1 MNNLQTLY
9 NKLKAGNIE
18 VPDYNTFQQRYGN
31 QKGMEN
37 LHAKLR
43 AGNIE
48 VPELNVFTSKY
59 LNTSTNQ
66 NIVEPIQPQPN
77 VNKPI
82 EKEEDLNP
90 FQKAKNFINKLAFSK
105 EEKPENNSQEIIVKG
120 LQDYKVNPNQ
130 NKPSTL
136 KLTTAQELSEGF
148 KPETS
153 LITSVSDVFSKYKP
167 KYKKSYTDINTIWE
181 SLFSEEKPLTNED
194 FINKNLNN
202 RLNQI
207 TSSTLSGRPEAV
219 KILKDEL
226 EKLKNIDVQKNLEIN
241 TIKSKNKSNNLHNLS
256 PTESIKTIN
265 VLQNSISSLKEKKKN
280 LQEENIVDKVPAVNP
295 ISYIS
300 SLYAAYQRKSAT
312 IEELNRKIKL
322 GEQDLYFAKNF
333 NVDLSKTLATI
344 PENERIQTEAA
355 LDPELK
361 NLLNSAKKLKD
372 LQDETSIT
380 DLTKDLTG
388 NKFKNIKVKGVTA
401 EKNLENLY
409 NGISDK
415 ARLRKDLLN
424 ETYKD
429 NLQEFIAANNF
440 QNLFN
445 VNDEKFNQI
454 IDNYELVKQNPQ
466 SLNKFFKD
474 PTAAEKFKYIE
485 TNNDFQEI
493 IKNNTLA
500 NTINDERVNYR
511 LDNYLQNKKDS
522 LNSLNYLKDL
532 GENQQ
537 LAEDYL
543 EQKAQESGILSLDNA
558 KFLKSQLFEKGNR
571 MKQFTKQMLGSLA
584 VLSDFNE
591 DVTEWGRKL
600 KYSGDLWKMV
610 NDPIDTQSLSPF
622 SNAKW
627 IQLKTVN
634 NNDYEIAVDENN
646 NAIDVKY
653 NKFSI
658 PVQGPIKDQIIDY
671 YNKNKDILLKNA
683 KPITDYDG
691 GYTATAGYLASIVA
705 DEFAEE
711 GPSLAGEFAAAY
723 ATRNLLGAGL
733 TLTSK
738 IPKLTNWANRL
749 KNSEKFI
756 KGYNKVSGSLIG
768 YTSVIAE
775 MEHAIDK
782 KYKEAGLDPSI
793 YNVGLTALGVAT
805 VAQYTPTME
814 KTFRK
819 LGTDLAEG
827 TFTKEATDIFI
838 NDIPKIVP
846 LISENLK
853 NIKNKKFKD
862 YLLQKEVRN
871 YALGRFLNNS
881 IKILSPSFQGGAGEA
896 FEETVLEPISQII
909 TNNINASLTGN
920 ELYNKES
927 LKDLGLLD
935 PLTATISALVGG
947 GLTFTGKGIEM
958 AFDKSS
964 IPIDSL
970 QAAINNPTKFK
981 SLLSAF
987 INDQNESG
995 RNITSEQYNNIVS
1008 TFDNLINNYNQ
1019 TKQDFNLTSDFISQ
1033 TDLDNPVIQNTL
1045 KTLKLNSE
1053 AFNTING
1060 TKTLSNIILNNE
1072 LINSKKEKNIQLL
1085 TESIGI
1091 PDNNN
1096 AKSIT
1101 PFLDKNG
1108 LFDFNKYSEITGDT
1122 NIDPETS
1129 KIITNYNTAQ
1139 AENLKLKNTLNLFSK
1154 NFAGIQ
1160 STYLNNYQD
1169 IITDN
1174 PDLTSPELSF
1184 FNNILKNKLYNQSI
1198 NNQRI
1203 AQIEQELS
1211 EFETVE
1217 KDKTLKNEL
1226 TQLKQ
1231 TNSNIQ
1237 TEIDYITSTYKK
1249 GYLETQNNL
1258 SALEQEYIYA
1268 KGSVD
1273 NLLESY
1279 ITSDADTLTE
1289 KDEQELNKLIAVK
1302 SQKLSNLINAF
1313 KNANKK
1319 YNNGIN
1325 VKTLRN
1331 KVLETKSKEGGSYN
1345 VITDKDFQED
1355 LKKEIK
1361 GNKDSLQKIKRY
1373 KYLLNKFKTSSLTP
1387 EELNEFRK
1395 FNKTYDE
1402 QQVLKTVLPYFVS
1415 LTKEEI
1421 EIRLSNNT
1429 DLTLALFNN
1438 LVNLG
1443 YINFNRLGKNINP
1456 ELMLTKVQNALI
1468 ELNHNIALI
1477 NSDRINEI
1485 KLFSKQNGA
1494 LYVNTLIDKIE
1505 LNNKKES
1512 IPTEES
1518 AVAIES
1524 DLPLTNSEFFENIK
1538 KPVIKAT
1545 SKQQETLDLIEKN
1558 TIKRSNLSEDSITD
1572 NFYII
1577 NDKLYKVVTTVE
1589 EKETFSEDLTAE
1601 NNVNNFL
1608 DNVGKIIFGNNN
1620 INETHKEEIFNTL
1633 INTFAN
1639 KNVEIFINKE
1649 SYNRLF
1655 NFLVTQRNNLVSQGY
1670 IFITDERILYSKY
1683 DGTNF
1688 TQNNPVVMPDNTV
1701 GIAGI
1706 MGIIGI
1712 NPNGTVDIFDLKTI
1726 SKNNN
1731 SYKQTKW
1738 PTQLGIYK
1746 TILEKI
1752 PSIKV
1757 DNLKVFKS
1765 AVGYNIFNL
1774 GNKIANL
1781 NFKVN
1786 SLENINFS
1794 QPIKEIVNKYLN
1806 IPSLVL
1812 TEPIPDTNIPLDNV
1826 LTPNTEVDIEGL
1838 PLEQDIQGIEDEMI
1852 GDFLSYSFGPDEVG
1866 FEYDP
1871 NDYPFIESEPIIT
1884 EESLIPQ
1891 EQTFVT
1897 DAKADIERRRQESIN
1912 AIKQRPN
1919 ETLFTAP
1926 YYKKGY
1932 NFKQL
1937 PTDSTMRTE
1946 AEEKEYYEIL
1956 SKNNTLTDVSIQV
1969 KTREEAEKLINAK
1982 YDAELAALE
1991 GQTPAEFIVEPTAEE
2006 SAKETST
2013 QFISI
2018 EANKT
2023 NFQTNNIEYADE
2035 PNPNISSLKQYTQ
2048 VKYTVFT
2055 DPETNQLNYQVEIFN
2070 NQDLNKL
2077 FKDSKTNVKKTFT
2090 KQELKNEF
2098 NKQGLFFTE
2107 KILDNQ
2113 TNLLLTSKK
2122 ETIPSYIFN
2131 NVLSQQ
2137 TIKISD
2143 TINSTNYQ
2151 SLIDKPGEIVLLD
2164 IKNDYT
2170 DKLNKDTEAKFR
2182 KNASLGIVVDN
2193 KLVAVIPALTNNQKD
2208 AQIRNQL
2215 TITKGDEG
2223 YIVQPLP
2230 IKIDKIMPGAMI
2242 FNQEKQPLKNFISN
2256 LPKGK
2261 PTVAFVNKSNN
2272 TKNLFDPITKKNVPI
2287 SASNLTIGGVYLII
2301 ENPNQNP
2308 VIIPLNTPTL
2318 QEYLNSLQLENLE
2331 EEINLLKINLNNLLK
2346 FDQTKS
2352 LEQNYTS
2359 FVTQLNQLVTQFP
2372 DEEFLTQ
2379 LFSVIPKTIISTD
2392 ISSSQLI
2399 KFEKLRANFD
2409 IDSLFNYLLNT
2420 LINLNENTLN
2430 LYTVDVDATNL
2441 YADNNVIYSVI
2452 TPTTTKDV
2460 ITPPINNTSNFLK
2473 FYNNNKIC

>member
-48 VPELNVFTSKY
+48 VPELNIFTSKY
-59 LNTSTNQ
+59 LDTSTNQ
-66 NIVEPIQPQPN
+66 NIVEPIQPQSN

-82 EKEEDLNP
+82 EKEEDLNF
-90 FQKAKNFINKLAFSK
+90 FQKTKNFINKLAFSK
-105 EEKPENNSQEIIVKG
+105 EEKPEVNSQGGIG
-120 LQDYKVNPNQ
+120 QNLQNYK
-130 NKPSTL
+130 
-136 KLTTAQELSEGF
+136 
-148 KPETS
+148 
-153 LITSVSDVFSKYKP
+153 TSVEGRKNPESQFITFVKELFEKDKPQTNVLTSTEDVLNKYRP
-167 KYKKSYTDINTIWE
+167 EYEKSYTDINEIWKYF
-181 SLFSEEKPLTNED
+181 FSNEKPLTVQDFTYKNLTDRLNKVSPDNLSGNPYYTNED
-194 FINKNLNN
+194 AKKAFKN
-202 RLNQI
+202 
-207 TSSTLSGRPEAV
+207 
-219 KILKDEL
+219 EL
-226 EKLKNIDVQKNLEIN
+226 EKLKNIDVKKTLEVN
-241 TIKSKNKSNNLHNLS
+241 TIKAQNNSNNLYKLN
-256 PTESIKTIN
+256 TDEQIKTIN
-265 VLQNSISSLKEKKKN
+265 VVENSVSSLKEKNKN
-280 LQEENIVDKVPAVNP
+280 LQKENIIDKVPASNP
-295 ISYIS
+295 VTY
-300 SLYAAYQRKSAT
+300 LFNLWGAYQKKSAT
-312 IEELNRKIKL
+312 IEENNRKIKL
-322 GEQDLYFAKNF
+322 GEKKLFYAKNF
-333 NVDLSKTLATI
+333 NIDVDKFLATI
-344 PENERIQTEAA
+344 PENERIQTEVA

-361 NLLNSAKKLKD
+361 GLLNSAQKFKD
-372 LQDETSIT
+372 REDETSGGNLINE
-380 DLTKDLTG
+380 LTNKESKD
-388 NKFKNIKVKGVTA
+388 IKVKGYTA

-445 VNDEKFNQI
+445 VNSETFNQI
-454 IDNYELVKQNPQ
+454 IDNYEFVKQNPQ
-466 SLNKFFKD
+466 SLNIFLKD
-474 PTAAEKFKYIE
+474 PTAAEKFRYIE
-485 TNNDFQEI
+485 TNSDFQEI
-493 IKNNTLA
+493 IKNNALA

-511 LDNYLQNKKDS
+511 LNKFLDDKK
-522 LNSLNYLKDL
+522 NSLNALNYIKIL

-543 EQKAQESGILSLDNA
+543 EQKAQESGILSFDNA
-558 KFLKSQLFEKGNR
+558 KFLASQFAEKGNYVKEVS
-571 MKQFTKQMLGSLA
+571 KQIIGTLA
-584 VLSDFNE
+584 SKVSKD
-591 DVTEWGRKL
+591 DDWRKL
-600 KYSGDLWKMV
+600 EYSATLFKAI
-610 NDPIDTQSLSPF
+610 NNATDTESLSPF

-627 IQLKTVN
+627 VELKTTD
-634 NNDYEIAVDENN
+634 NNDYKVAVDPNGN
-646 NAIDVKY
+646 VVDVRY

-658 PVQGPIKDQIIDY
+658 PVKGPMRDQITDY
-671 YNKNKDILLKNA
+671 FYKNKETLLKNA
-683 KPITDYDG
+683 KDITEYDG
-691 GYTATAGYLASIVA
+691 GYTANAGYLASQVGDA
-705 DEFAEE
+705 LLEE
-711 GPSLAGEFAAAY
+711 APTAVLEIGLAAAS
-723 ATRNLLGAGL
+723 RGSLGVGL
-733 TLTSK
+733 AAASK
-738 IPKLTNWANRL
+738 IPKIANWANRL

-756 KGYNKVSGSLIG
+756 SNYKKLTGSMIG
-768 YTSVIAE
+768 FTSAYSEIAHDVQRNYE
-775 MEHAIDK
+775 ER
-782 KYKEAGLDPSI
+782 GLDPSLL
-793 YNVGLTALGVAT
+793 NTTLTSGGMAA
-805 VAQYTPTME
+805 VAQLTPALE
-814 KTFRK
+814 KTYRK
-819 LGTDLAEG
+819 FGTDLAENA
-827 TFTKEATDIFI
+827 FKKEAKEVFI
-838 NDIPKIVP
+838 TDIPKVLP
-846 LISENLK
+846 LLSEGLS
-853 NIKNKKFKD
+853 NIGDKKLKD
-862 YLLQKEVRN
+862 YLLQKEVRE
-871 YALGRFLNNS
+871 YAIGRFIDRATQLVKPFAKEGVQES
-881 IKILSPSFQGGAGEA
+881 L
-896 FEETVLEPISQII
+896 EETVLEPISQIL
-909 TNNINASLTGN
+909 TNSVNASLTGN

-927 LKDLGLLD
+927 LQDLGFLNPETALIAG
-935 PLTATISALVGG
+935 LTGGIMSSGINTISNAMS
-947 GLTFTGKGIEM
+947 KGYN
-958 AFDKSS
+958 S
-964 IPIDSL
+964 IDAL
-970 QAAINNPTKFK
+970 QAAINDPTKFK
-981 SLLSAF
+981 SLLSSF
-987 INDQNESG
+987 IDDENESG
-995 RNITSEQYNNIVS
+995 KNLTAEQYNSVVNN
-1008 TFDNLINNYNQ
+1008 FDNLRNNYNK
-1019 TKQDFNLTSDFISQ
+1019 TKEEFNLTSDFATQIN
-1033 TDLDNPVIQNTL
+1033 LENPVIQNTL
-1045 KTLKLNSE
+1045 KTLGLKTE
-1053 AFNTING
+1053 AFNEING

-1072 LINSKKEKNIQLL
+1072 LNNLKKQESTQRLQESLGILDNNGNKNITQ
-1085 TESIGI
+1085 
-1091 PDNNN
+1091 
-1096 AKSIT
+1096 
-1101 PFLDKNG
+1101 FLDKNG
-1108 LFDFNKYSEITGDT
+1108 LFDFAKYAEITGDT

-1139 AENLKLKNTLNLFSK
+1139 AKDLKLKNTLNLFSK

-1160 STYLNNYQD
+1160 SAYLNNYQD

-1184 FNNILKNKLYNQSI
+1184 FNDILKNKLYNQSI

-1211 EFETVE
+1211 QFETVE

-1226 TQLKQ
+1226 TQLKE
-1231 TNSNIQ
+1231 TNNNIQ
-1237 TEIDYITSTYKK
+1237 KEINDITSTYKE

-1273 NLLESY
+1273 SLLESY

-1289 KDEQELNKLIAVK
+1289 EDEQELNKLIAVK
-1302 SQKLSNLINAF
+1302 SQKLSNLIKAF
-1313 KNANKK
+1313 KDANKK

-1325 VKTLRN
+1325 VKTLRS
-1331 KVLETKSKEGGSYN
+1331 KVLETKSRGAGTYN

-1361 GNKDSLQKIKRY
+1361 SNKDALQKIKRY
-1373 KYLLNKFKTSSLTP
+1373 KYLSNKFKTSSLTP

-1395 FNKTYDE
+1395 FNKTYNE

-1421 EIRLSNNT
+1421 EIKLNNNT

-1494 LYVNTLIDKIE
+1494 LYVNALIDKIE
-1505 LNNKKES
+1505 LDNKKES
-1512 IPTEES
+1512 SSTEES

-1524 DLPLTNSEFFENIK
+1524 DLPLATSESFENIE

-1545 SKQQETLDLIEKN
+1545 TKQQETLDLIEKN
-1558 TIKRSNLSEDSITD
+1558 TIKKSNLSEDSITD

-1608 DNVGKIIFGNNN
+1608 DNVGRIIFGNNN

-1670 IFITDERILYSKY
+1670 IFITDERVLYSKY

-1688 TQNNPVVMPDNTV
+1688 TQDNPIVMPDNTV
-1701 GIAGI
+1701 GIAGT

-1712 NPNGTVDIFDLKTI
+1712 NPKGTVDIFDLKTI
-1726 SKNNN
+1726 SENNN

-1738 PTQLGIYK
+1738 PTQLGIHK

-1794 QPIKEIVNKYLN
+1794 QSIKEIVNKYLN

-1826 LTPNTEVDIEGL
+1826 LTPNTEVDIDGL
-1838 PLEQDIQGIEDEMI
+1838 PLEQDTQGIGEEMDE
-1852 GDFLSYSFGPDEVG
+1852 DFLNYSFGPDEAG
-1866 FEYDP
+1866 FDYDP
-1871 NDYPFIESEPIIT
+1871 NDYPFIEM
-1884 EESLIPQ
+1884 PQ
-1891 EQTFVT
+1891 ADVKGDIEVK
-1897 DAKADIERRRQESIN
+1897 KADIERRRQKELDSVDISKGGK
-1912 AIKQRPN
+1912 IPI
-1919 ETLFTAP
+1919 EGYEEF
-1926 YYKKGY
+1926 YK
-1932 NFKQL
+1932 N
-1937 PTDSTMRTE
+1937 
-1946 AEEKEYYEIL
+1946 
-1956 SKNNTLTDVSIQV
+1956 V
-1969 KTREEAEKLINAK
+1969 NAK

-1991 GQTPAEFIVEPTAEE
+1991 SETPTEFTVEPTVEE
-2006 SAKETST
+2006 NAQETST
-2013 QFISI
+2013 QLVSG
-2018 EANKT
+2018 EANKA

-2077 FKDSKTNVKKTFT
+2077 FKDPKTNVKKTFT

-2107 KILDNQ
+2107 KISDNQ

-2122 ETIPSYIFN
+2122 ETIPSYIFD

-2170 DKLNKDTEAKFR
+2170 DKLNKGTEAEFR
-2182 KNASLGIVVDN
+2182 KNASLGIVVDG

-2215 TITKGDEG
+2215 TITKGDKG

-2230 IKIDKIMPGAMI
+2230 IKIDKIIPGAII

-2318 QEYLNSLQLENLE
+2318 QEYLNSLQVENLE
-2331 EEINLLKINLNNLLK
+2331 EQINLLKINLNNLLK
-2346 FDQTKS
+2346 FDQSKS

-2359 FVTQLNQLVTQFP
+2359 FVTQLNQLVNQFP
-2372 DEEFLTQ
+2372 DEEFLAQ

-2399 KFEKLRANFD
+2399 KFEKLKANFD

-2430 LYTVDVDATNL
+2430 LYTVDVDGTNL

-2452 TPTTTKDV
+2452 APATTKDV
-2460 ITPPINNTSNFLK
+2460 IIPSTNNTSNFLK